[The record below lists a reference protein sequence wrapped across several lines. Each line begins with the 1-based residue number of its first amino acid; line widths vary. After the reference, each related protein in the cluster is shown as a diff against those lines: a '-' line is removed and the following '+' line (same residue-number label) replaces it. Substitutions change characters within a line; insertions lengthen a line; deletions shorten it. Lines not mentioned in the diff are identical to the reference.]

1 MHKCFR
7 SNDLADAAAWLQRTQ
22 ATRRGLDRKVMS
34 YVRLPESEASPAN
47 ALSRRLIR
55 VIT

>member
-1 MHKCFR
+1 MHKCIR

-22 ATRRGLDRKVMS
+22 VTRRGRDRKVMS
-34 YVRLPESEASPAN
+34 YVGLPESPADPAN

-55 VIT
+55 LIT